1 MGSGLFISSEL
12 EEIKLPSGLRFI
24 PNQTFAYCSK
34 LKKVEW
40 PEEVETIG
48 AYAFKNTPLM
58 TEVEIPQTVKLI
70 GVSAFANHYSPYER
84 VVLPEGSEQAYR
96 NAEVWKEFKNIAT
109 PTSLKS
115 AIVDTKDSERI
126 YDLRG
131 VEQNREKGLVI
142 KNGIKII
149 NN

>member
-1 MGSGLFISSEL
+1 MRKTIMIILALVAMNLTDVEAKKFYHYGNTL
-12 EEIKLPSGLRFI
+12 
-24 PNQTFAYCSK
+24 TFLCDD
-34 LKKVEW
+34 
-40 PEEVETIG
+40 ETMT
-48 AYAFKNTPLM
+48 AEAEAFQSPV
-58 TEVEIPQTVKLI
+58 TEQATLI
-70 GVSAFANHYSPYER
+70 V
-84 VVLPEGSEQAYR
+84 PEGSEQAYR